1 MRCSK
6 MLTLRSFG
14 NYCICHYR
22 VLQQSLAIQQPRRQS
37 HHFIPYHYEELMPLR
52 KKRLYLGKQPLIQ
65 VVSGGVWWFF
75 SLILAVLGSKNSCI
89 SFRKELTRDAKTQM
103 RLQSSWPYGLNLQ
116 DSRNFVDLC
125 LAHFTVRE
133 DWDLFK
139 ICSKFLTTGCTDL
152 EIKFW
157 LPTALPCHSKFR
169 WAS

>member
-1 MRCSK
+1 MQQNANIKKLWQLLHVS
-6 MLTLRSFG
+6 L
-14 NYCICHYR
+14 
-22 VLQQSLAIQQPRRQS
+22 QSLATESCHSTTQKAEPPFYSIS
-37 HHFIPYHYEELMPLR
+37 LWGTYAAEE
-52 KKRLYLGKQPLIQ
+52 KRALLGKQPLIQ

-152 EIKFW
+152 EIKFC